1 MINKIKDLD
10 LNQSLVGILWMIITT
25 ILFVGVTATVRYLEG
40 EVPAP
45 QAAFLRYAIG
55 TILLIPSLISLT
67 KFRPHRPLMKKFI
80 LRGFVHSIGVTLWF
94 YAMSVMPVA
103 EVTAI
108 GFLTYIFVS
117 FGACFFLKETLHK
130 HRLLAIIISFIGALI
145 ILRPG
150 FKVIE
155 SGQISMLLATVVFTM
170 SYLIAKVVSKER
182 TSSEIVAML
191 SIFTTIF
198 LIPSAIYSW
207 EPLSIEA
214 LLILTVTAIIAT
226 IGHITMTKAIKV
238 APMVVTQP
246 ILFLQLVWA
255 SMVGLFIFNEKF
267 DPFVILGGT
276 IIMMCVCYV
285 SYKEHKLEKI
295 NSNENLQKII

>member
-1 MINKIKDLD
+1 MVL
-10 LNQSLVGILWMIITT
+10 TT

-55 TILLIPSLISLT
+55 TLFLIPSLISLT
-67 KFRPHRPLMKKFI
+67 KIKPDKPLLQKFV
-80 LRGFVHSIGVTLWF
+80 LRGLVHSIGVTLWF

-117 FGACFFLKETLHK
+117 IGACIFLKEKLHR
-130 HRLLAIIISFIGALI
+130 HRLAAILISFIGALI
-145 ILRPG
+145 VLRPG

-155 SGQISMLLATVVFTM
+155 SGQLGMLMATVVFTA
-170 SYLIAKVVSKER
+170 SYLIAKIVSKER
-182 TSSEIVAML
+182 SSSEIVAML

-207 EPLSIEA
+207 EPLSIKA
-214 LLILTVTAIIAT
+214 FLILSFTALIAT
-226 IGHITMTKAIKV
+226 VGHITMTKAIKA

-276 IIMMCVCYV
+276 IIMLCVCYV
-285 SYKEHKLEKI
+285 SYREHILGKKI
-295 NSNENLQKII
+295 TSDALQKVI

>member
-1 MINKIKDLD
+1 
-10 LNQSLVGILWMIITT
+10 LNQSIIGILWMVITT

-55 TILLIPSLISLT
+55 TVMLVPSLITLT
-67 KFRPHRPLMKKFI
+67 KFKPDRSLFNKFI

-117 FGACFFLKETLHK
+117 IGASIFLKEKLHK
-130 HRLLAIIISFIGALI
+130 HRLSAILISFIGALI

-155 SGQISMLLATVVFTM
+155 SGQLGMLIATMVFTA

-207 EPLSIEA
+207 EPLSLEA
-214 LLILTVTAIIAT
+214 LLILSFTALIAT
-226 IGHITMTKAIKV
+226 LGHITMTKAIKA

-246 ILFLQLVWA
+246 VLFLQLVWA
-255 SMVGLFIFNEKF
+255 SMVGLFIFDEEF
-267 DPFVILGGT
+267 DLFVIIGGT
-276 IIMMCVCYV
+276 VIMICVCYV
-285 SYKEHKLEKI
+285 SYREHVLGKKI
-295 NSNENLQKII
+295 TSEALQKVI

>member
-1 MINKIKDLD
+1 M
-10 LNQSLVGILWMIITT
+10 NQSIIGILWMVLTT

-55 TILLIPSLISLT
+55 TLFLIPSLISLT
-67 KFRPHRPLMKKFI
+67 KIKPDKPLLQKFV
-80 LRGFVHSIGVTLWF
+80 LRGLVHSIGVTLWF

-117 FGACFFLKETLHK
+117 IGASIFLTEKLHR
-130 HRLLAIIISFIGALI
+130 HRLAAILISFIGALI
-145 ILRPG
+145 VLRPG

-155 SGQISMLLATVVFTM
+155 SGQVGMLMATVVFTV
-170 SYLIAKVVSKER
+170 SYLIAKIVSKER
-182 TSSEIVAML
+182 SSSEIVAML

-207 EPLSIEA
+207 EPLSIKA
-214 LLILTVTAIIAT
+214 FLILSFTALIAT
-226 IGHITMTKAIKV
+226 VGHITMTKAIKA

-276 IIMMCVCYV
+276 IIMLCVCYV
-285 SYKEHKLEKI
+285 SYREHILGKKI
-295 NSNENLQKII
+295 TSDALQKVI

>member
-1 MINKIKDLD
+1 M
-10 LNQSLVGILWMIITT
+10 NQSIVGILWMVITT

-40 EVPAP
+40 DVPAP

-55 TILLIPSLISLT
+55 TVLLTPSLISLA
-67 KFRPHRPLMKKFI
+67 KIKPDRPLLNKFI
-80 LRGFVHSIGVTLWF
+80 LRGLVHSIGVTLWF

-117 FGACFFLKETLHK
+117 IGASIFLKEKLHK
-130 HRLLAIIISFIGALI
+130 HRLTAILISFIGALI

-155 SGQISMLLATVVFTM
+155 TGQMGMLIATMVFTA
-170 SYLIAKVVSKER
+170 SYLIAKIVSKER
-182 TSSEIVAML
+182 SSSEIVAML

-207 EPLSIEA
+207 EPLSIKA
-214 LLILTVTAIIAT
+214 FLILSFTAIIAT
-226 IGHITMTKAIKV
+226 LGHITMTKAIKA

-255 SMVGLFIFNEKF
+255 SMVGLFIFDEGF
-267 DPFVILGGT
+267 DLFVIIGGT
-276 IIMMCVCYV
+276 IIMLCVCYV
-285 SYKEHKLEKI
+285 SYREHKLGKKI
-295 NSNENLQKII
+295 TSEALQKVI

>member
-1 MINKIKDLD
+1 
-10 LNQSLVGILWMIITT
+10 LNQSIVGIMWMVLTT
-25 ILFVGVTATVRYLEG
+25 ILFVAVTATVRYLEG

-55 TILLIPSLISLT
+55 TVLLIPSLISLIKVKPNKSLMN
-67 KFRPHRPLMKKFI
+67 KFL
-80 LRGFVHSIGVTLWF
+80 LRGLVHSFGVTLWF

-117 FGACFFLKETLHK
+117 IGACIFFKEKLHK
-130 HRLLAIIISFIGALI
+130 HRITAVIISFIGALI

-155 SGQISMLLATVVFTM
+155 SGQFSMLMATIVFTA
-170 SYLIAKVVSKER
+170 SYLIAKIVSKER
-182 TSSEIVAML
+182 TSAEIVAML

-207 EPLSIEA
+207 EPISLKA
-214 LLILTVTAIIAT
+214 LLILAFTALIAT
-226 IGHITMTKAIKV
+226 IGHITMTQAIKA

-255 SMVGLFIFNEKF
+255 SMIGFFLFDEQF
-267 DPFVILGGT
+267 DLYVIIGGT
-276 IIMMCVCYV
+276 VIMICVCYV
-285 SYKEHKLEKI
+285 SYREHVLGKKI
-295 NSNENLQKII
+295 TNDVLQKVI

>member
-1 MINKIKDLD
+1 M
-10 LNQSLVGILWMIITT
+10 NQSIIGILWMVITT

-40 EVPAP
+40 DVPAP

-55 TILLIPSLISLT
+55 TLMLAPSLISLS
-67 KFRPHRPLMKKFI
+67 KIKPDRPLLNKFI

-117 FGACFFLKETLHK
+117 LGASIFLKEKLHK
-130 HRLLAIIISFIGALI
+130 HRLSAILISFVGALI

-155 SGQISMLLATVVFTM
+155 SGQLGMLIATMVFTA
-170 SYLIAKVVSKER
+170 SYLIAKIVSKER
-182 TSSEIVAML
+182 SSSEIVAML

-207 EPLSIEA
+207 EPLSLEA
-214 LLILTVTAIIAT
+214 FLILSFTALIAT
-226 IGHITMTKAIKV
+226 LGHITMTKAIKV

-255 SMVGLFIFNEKF
+255 SMVGLFIFDEKF
-267 DPFVILGGT
+267 DLFVILGGT
-276 IIMMCVCYV
+276 IIMLCVCYV
-285 SYKEHKLEKI
+285 SYREHKLGKKI
-295 NSNENLQKII
+295 TSEALQKVI

>member
-1 MINKIKDLD
+1 M
-10 LNQSLVGILWMIITT
+10 NQSIIGILWMVITT

-55 TILLIPSLISLT
+55 TLMLAPSLITLT
-67 KFRPHRPLMKKFI
+67 KFKPNRSLFNKFV

-117 FGACFFLKETLHK
+117 IGASIFLKEKLHK
-130 HRLLAIIISFIGALI
+130 HRLLAILISFIGALI

-155 SGQISMLLATVVFTM
+155 SGQLGMLIATMVFTA

-207 EPLSIEA
+207 EPLSLEA
-214 LLILTVTAIIAT
+214 LLILSFTALIAT
-226 IGHITMTKAIKV
+226 LGHITMTKAIKA

-246 ILFLQLVWA
+246 VLFLQLVWA
-255 SMVGLFIFNEKF
+255 SMVGLFMF
-267 DPFVILGGT
+267 DEEFDLFVIIGGT
-276 IIMMCVCYV
+276 VIMLCVCYV
-285 SYKEHKLEKI
+285 SYREHILGKKI
-295 NSNENLQKII
+295 TSEALQKVI

>member
-1 MINKIKDLD
+1 MVL
-10 LNQSLVGILWMIITT
+10 TT

-55 TILLIPSLISLT
+55 TLLLTPSLITLI
-67 KFRPHRPLMKKFI
+67 KVKPNKPLMNKFL
-80 LRGFVHSIGVTLWF
+80 LRGLVHSFGVTLWF

-117 FGACFFLKETLHK
+117 IGACIFLKEKLHK
-130 HRLLAIIISFIGALI
+130 HRITAVIISFVGALI

-155 SGQISMLLATVVFTM
+155 SGQLGMLMATVVFTA
-170 SYLIAKVVSKER
+170 SYLIAKIVSKER
-182 TSSEIVAML
+182 SSSEIVAML
-191 SIFTTIF
+191 SVFTTIF

-207 EPLSIEA
+207 EPISLEA
-214 LLILTVTAIIAT
+214 VLILAFTALIAT
-226 IGHITMTKAIKV
+226 IGHITMTQAIKA

-255 SMVGLFIFNEKF
+255 SMVGLFLF
-267 DPFVILGGT
+267 DEQFDLYVIIGGT
-276 IIMMCVCYV
+276 VIMICVCYV
-285 SYKEHKLEKI
+285 SYREHVLGKRI
-295 NSNENLQKII
+295 TNDVLQKVI

>member
-1 MINKIKDLD
+1 M
-10 LNQSLVGILWMIITT
+10 VITT

-55 TILLIPSLISLT
+55 TLFLIPSLISLT
-67 KFRPHRPLMKKFI
+67 KIKPDKPLLQKFI
-80 LRGFVHSIGVTLWF
+80 LRGLVHSIGVTLWF

-117 FGACFFLKETLHK
+117 IGASIFLKEKLHR
-130 HRLLAIIISFIGALI
+130 HRLAAILISFIGALI
-145 ILRPG
+145 VLRPG

-155 SGQISMLLATVVFTM
+155 SGQLGMLMATVVFTA
-170 SYLIAKVVSKER
+170 SYLIAKIVSKER
-182 TSSEIVAML
+182 SSSEIVAML

-207 EPLSIEA
+207 EPLSIKA
-214 LLILTVTAIIAT
+214 FLILSFTALIAT
-226 IGHITMTKAIKV
+226 VGHITMTKAIKA

-276 IIMMCVCYV
+276 IIMLCVCYV
-285 SYKEHKLEKI
+285 SYREHILGKKI
-295 NSNENLQKII
+295 TSDALHKVI

>member
-1 MINKIKDLD
+1 MINIKRYLY
-10 LNQSLVGILWMIITT
+10 LNQSIIGILWMVITT

-40 EVPAP
+40 DVPAP

-55 TILLIPSLISLT
+55 TVLLTPSLISLA
-67 KFRPHRPLMKKFI
+67 KIKPDRPLLNKFI
-80 LRGFVHSIGVTLWF
+80 LRGLVHSIGVTLWF

-117 FGACFFLKETLHK
+117 IGASIFLKEKLHK
-130 HRLLAIIISFIGALI
+130 HRLTAILISFIGALI

-155 SGQISMLLATVVFTM
+155 TGQMGMLIATMVFTA
-170 SYLIAKVVSKER
+170 SYLIAKIVSKER
-182 TSSEIVAML
+182 SSSEIVAML

-207 EPLSIEA
+207 EPLSREA
-214 LLILTVTAIIAT
+214 FLILAFTAPIAT
-226 IGHITMTKAIKV
+226 LGHITMTKAIKA

-255 SMVGLFIFNEKF
+255 SMVGLFIFDEKF
-267 DPFVILGGT
+267 DLFVILGGT
-276 IIMMCVCYV
+276 IIMLCVCYV
-285 SYKEHKLEKI
+285 SYREHKLGKKI
-295 NSNENLQKII
+295 TSEALQKVI

>member
-10 LNQSLVGILWMIITT
+10 LNQSLVGIFWMVITT

-108 GFLTYIFVS
+108 GFLTYIFV
-117 FGACFFLKETLHK
+117 FFVP
-130 HRLLAIIISFIGALI
+130 FC
-145 ILRPG
+145 
-150 FKVIE
+150 
-155 SGQISMLLATVVFTM
+155 
-170 SYLIAKVVSKER
+170 
-182 TSSEIVAML
+182 
-191 SIFTTIF
+191 
-198 LIPSAIYSW
+198 
-207 EPLSIEA
+207 
-214 LLILTVTAIIAT
+214 
-226 IGHITMTKAIKV
+226 GHINV
-238 APMVVTQP
+238 DS
-246 ILFLQLVWA
+246 LVK
-255 SMVGLFIFNEKF
+255 SQ
-267 DPFVILGGT
+267 
-276 IIMMCVCYV
+276 
-285 SYKEHKLEKI
+285 
-295 NSNENLQKII
+295 NSRIPLPYLTYGITSRS

>member
-1 MINKIKDLD
+1 M
-10 LNQSLVGILWMIITT
+10 NQSIIGILWMVITT

-55 TILLIPSLISLT
+55 TVMLAPSLINLT
-67 KFRPHRPLMKKFI
+67 KFKPDRSLFNKFV

-117 FGACFFLKETLHK
+117 IGASIFLKEKLHK
-130 HRLLAIIISFIGALI
+130 HRLSAILISFIGALI

-155 SGQISMLLATVVFTM
+155 SGQLGMLIATMVFTA

-207 EPLSIEA
+207 EPLSLEA
-214 LLILTVTAIIAT
+214 LLILTFTALIAT
-226 IGHITMTKAIKV
+226 LGHITMTKAIKA

-246 ILFLQLVWA
+246 VLFLQLVWA
-255 SMVGLFIFNEKF
+255 SMVGLFIFDEEF
-267 DPFVILGGT
+267 DIFVIIGGT
-276 IIMMCVCYV
+276 VIMICVCYV
-285 SYKEHKLEKI
+285 SYREHVLGKKI
-295 NSNENLQKII
+295 TSEALQKII

>member
-1 MINKIKDLD
+1 M
-10 LNQSLVGILWMIITT
+10 NQSIIGIMWMVLTT

-55 TILLIPSLISLT
+55 TLLLTPSLITLI
-67 KFRPHRPLMKKFI
+67 KIKPNKPLMSKFL
-80 LRGFVHSIGVTLWF
+80 LRGLVHSFGVTLWF

-117 FGACFFLKETLHK
+117 IGACIFLKEKLHK
-130 HRLLAIIISFIGALI
+130 HRITAVIISFVGALI

-155 SGQISMLLATVVFTM
+155 SGQFGMLMATVVFTA
-170 SYLIAKVVSKER
+170 SYLIAKIVSKER
-182 TSSEIVAML
+182 SSSEIVAML

-207 EPLSIEA
+207 EPISLEA
-214 LLILTVTAIIAT
+214 LLILAFTALIAT
-226 IGHITMTKAIKV
+226 IGHITMTQAIKA

-255 SMVGLFIFNEKF
+255 SMVGLFLF
-267 DPFVILGGT
+267 DEQFDLYVIIGGT
-276 IIMMCVCYV
+276 VIMICVCYV
-285 SYKEHKLEKI
+285 SYREHVLGKKI
-295 NSNENLQKII
+295 TNDVLQKVI

>member
-1 MINKIKDLD
+1 
-10 LNQSLVGILWMIITT
+10 LNQSIIGILWMVITT

-55 TILLIPSLISLT
+55 TLMLAPSLITLT
-67 KFRPHRPLMKKFI
+67 KFKPNRSLFNKFV

-117 FGACFFLKETLHK
+117 IGASIFLKEKLHK
-130 HRLLAIIISFIGALI
+130 HRLSAILISFIGALI

-155 SGQISMLLATVVFTM
+155 SGQLGMLIATMVFTA

-207 EPLSIEA
+207 EPLSLEA
-214 LLILTVTAIIAT
+214 LLILSFTALIAT
-226 IGHITMTKAIKV
+226 LGHITMTKAIKA

-255 SMVGLFIFNEKF
+255 SMVGLFIFDEEF
-267 DPFVILGGT
+267 DLFVIIGGT
-276 IIMMCVCYV
+276 IIMLCVCYV
-285 SYKEHKLEKI
+285 SYREHILGKKI
-295 NSNENLQKII
+295 TSEALQKVI

>member
-1 MINKIKDLD
+1 MNHSI
-10 LNQSLVGILWMIITT
+10 VGIMWMVLTT
-25 ILFVGVTATVRYLEG
+25 ILFVAVTATVRYLEG

-55 TILLIPSLISLT
+55 TVLLIPSLISLIKVKPNKSLMN
-67 KFRPHRPLMKKFI
+67 KFL
-80 LRGFVHSIGVTLWF
+80 LRGLVHSFGVTLWF

-117 FGACFFLKETLHK
+117 IGACLFLKEKLHK
-130 HRLLAIIISFIGALI
+130 HRMTAVIISFIGALI

-155 SGQISMLLATVVFTM
+155 SGQFAMLMATIVFTA
-170 SYLIAKVVSKER
+170 SYLIAKIVSKER
-182 TSSEIVAML
+182 TSAEIVAML
-191 SIFTTIF
+191 SVFTTIF

-207 EPLSIEA
+207 EPISLKA
-214 LLILTVTAIIAT
+214 LLILAFTALIAT
-226 IGHITMTKAIKV
+226 IGHITMTQAIKA

-255 SMVGLFIFNEKF
+255 SMIGFFLFDEQF
-267 DPFVILGGT
+267 DLYVIIGGT
-276 IIMMCVCYV
+276 VIMICVCYV
-285 SYKEHKLEKI
+285 SYREHVLGKKI
-295 NSNENLQKII
+295 TNDVLQKVI

>member
-1 MINKIKDLD
+1 M
-10 LNQSLVGILWMIITT
+10 NQSIIGIMWMVLTT

-45 QAAFLRYAIG
+45 QAAFLRYVIG
-55 TILLIPSLISLT
+55 TLLLTPSLITLI
-67 KFRPHRPLMKKFI
+67 KVKPNKPLMNKFL
-80 LRGFVHSIGVTLWF
+80 LRGLVHSFGVTLWF

-117 FGACFFLKETLHK
+117 IGACIFLKEKLHK
-130 HRLLAIIISFIGALI
+130 HRITAVIISFVGALI

-155 SGQISMLLATVVFTM
+155 SGQLGMLMATVVFTA
-170 SYLIAKVVSKER
+170 SYLIAKIVSKER
-182 TSSEIVAML
+182 SSSEIVAML
-191 SIFTTIF
+191 SVFTTIF

-207 EPLSIEA
+207 EPISLEA
-214 LLILTVTAIIAT
+214 LLILAFTALIAT
-226 IGHITMTKAIKV
+226 IGHITMTQAIKA
-238 APMVVTQP
+238 APIVVTQP

-255 SMVGLFIFNEKF
+255 SMVGLFLF
-267 DPFVILGGT
+267 DEQFDLYVIIGGT
-276 IIMMCVCYV
+276 VIMICVCYV
-285 SYKEHKLEKI
+285 SYREHVLGKKI
-295 NSNENLQKII
+295 TYDVLQKVI

>member
-1 MINKIKDLD
+1 M
-10 LNQSLVGILWMIITT
+10 NQSIIGILWMVITT

-40 EVPAP
+40 DVPAP

-55 TILLIPSLISLT
+55 TLMLAPSLISLS
-67 KFRPHRPLMKKFI
+67 KIKPDRPLLNKFI

-117 FGACFFLKETLHK
+117 LGASIFLKEKLHK
-130 HRLLAIIISFIGALI
+130 HRLSAILISFVGALI

-150 FKVIE
+150 FKVVE
-155 SGQISMLLATVVFTM
+155 SGQLGMLIATMVFTA
-170 SYLIAKVVSKER
+170 SYLIAKIVSKER
-182 TSSEIVAML
+182 SSSEIVAML

-207 EPLSIEA
+207 EPLSLEA
-214 LLILTVTAIIAT
+214 FLILAFTALIAT
-226 IGHITMTKAIKV
+226 LGHITMTKAIKA

-255 SMVGLFIFNEKF
+255 SMVGLFIFDEKF
-267 DPFVILGGT
+267 DLFVILGGT
-276 IIMMCVCYV
+276 IIMLCVCYV
-285 SYKEHKLEKI
+285 SYREHKLGKKI
-295 NSNENLQKII
+295 TSEALQKVI

>member
-1 MINKIKDLD
+1 M
-10 LNQSLVGILWMIITT
+10 NQSIIGILWMVITT

-55 TILLIPSLISLT
+55 TLMLAPSLITLT
-67 KFRPHRPLMKKFI
+67 KFKPNRSLFNKFV

-117 FGACFFLKETLHK
+117 IGASIFLKEKLHK
-130 HRLLAIIISFIGALI
+130 HRLSAILISFIGALI

-155 SGQISMLLATVVFTM
+155 SGQLGMLIATMVFTA

-207 EPLSIEA
+207 EPLSLEA
-214 LLILTVTAIIAT
+214 LLILSFTALIAT
-226 IGHITMTKAIKV
+226 LGHITMTKAIKA

-255 SMVGLFIFNEKF
+255 SMVGLFIFDEEF
-267 DPFVILGGT
+267 DLFVIIGGT
-276 IIMMCVCYV
+276 VIMLCVCYV
-285 SYKEHKLEKI
+285 SYREHILGKKI
-295 NSNENLQKII
+295 TSEALQKVI

>member
-1 MINKIKDLD
+1 
-10 LNQSLVGILWMIITT
+10 LNQSIIGIMWMVLTT

-55 TILLIPSLISLT
+55 TLLLTPSLITLI
-67 KFRPHRPLMKKFI
+67 KIKPNKPLMSKFL
-80 LRGFVHSIGVTLWF
+80 LRGLVHSFGVTLWF

-117 FGACFFLKETLHK
+117 IGACIFLKEKLHK
-130 HRLLAIIISFIGALI
+130 HRITAVIISFVGALI

-155 SGQISMLLATVVFTM
+155 SGQLGMLMATVVFTA
-170 SYLIAKVVSKER
+170 SYLIAKLVSKER
-182 TSSEIVAML
+182 SSSEIVAML

-207 EPLSIEA
+207 EPISIEA
-214 LLILTVTAIIAT
+214 LLILAFTALIAT
-226 IGHITMTKAIKV
+226 IGHITMTQAIKA

-255 SMVGLFIFNEKF
+255 SMVGLFLF
-267 DPFVILGGT
+267 DEQFDLYVIIGGT
-276 IIMMCVCYV
+276 VIMICVCYV
-285 SYKEHKLEKI
+285 SYREHVLGKKI
-295 NSNENLQKII
+295 TNDVLQKVI

>member
-1 MINKIKDLD
+1 M
-10 LNQSLVGILWMIITT
+10 WMVLTT

-55 TILLIPSLISLT
+55 TLLLTPSLITLI
-67 KFRPHRPLMKKFI
+67 KIKPNKPLMSKFL
-80 LRGFVHSIGVTLWF
+80 LRGLVHSFGVTLWF

-117 FGACFFLKETLHK
+117 IGACIFLKEKLHK
-130 HRLLAIIISFIGALI
+130 HRITAVIISFLGALI

-155 SGQISMLLATVVFTM
+155 SGQLGMLMATVVFTA
-170 SYLIAKVVSKER
+170 SYLIAKLVSKER
-182 TSSEIVAML
+182 SSSEIVAML

-207 EPLSIEA
+207 EPISLEA
-214 LLILTVTAIIAT
+214 LLILAFTALIAT
-226 IGHITMTKAIKV
+226 IGHITMTQAIKA

-255 SMVGLFIFNEKF
+255 SMVGLFLF
-267 DPFVILGGT
+267 DEQFDLYVIIGGT
-276 IIMMCVCYV
+276 VIMICVCYV
-285 SYKEHKLEKI
+285 SYREHVLGKKI
-295 NSNENLQKII
+295 TNDVLQKVI

>member
-1 MINKIKDLD
+1 MNLSII
-10 LNQSLVGILWMIITT
+10 GILWMVITT

-55 TILLIPSLISLT
+55 TVMLVPSLITLT
-67 KFRPHRPLMKKFI
+67 KFKPDRSLFNKFI

-117 FGACFFLKETLHK
+117 IGASIFLKEKLHK
-130 HRLLAIIISFIGALI
+130 HRLSAILISFIGALI

-155 SGQISMLLATVVFTM
+155 SDQLGMLIATMVFTA

-207 EPLSIEA
+207 EPLSLKA
-214 LLILTVTAIIAT
+214 LLILSFTALIAT
-226 IGHITMTKAIKV
+226 LGHITMTKAIKA

-246 ILFLQLVWA
+246 VLFLQLVWA
-255 SMVGLFIFNEKF
+255 SMVGLFIFDEEF
-267 DPFVILGGT
+267 DLFVIIGGT
-276 IIMMCVCYV
+276 VIMICVCYV
-285 SYKEHKLEKI
+285 SYREHVLGKKI
-295 NSNENLQKII
+295 TSEALQKVI

>member
-1 MINKIKDLD
+1 M
-10 LNQSLVGILWMIITT
+10 NQSIVGILWMVITT

-55 TILLIPSLISLT
+55 TLMLAPSLITLT
-67 KFRPHRPLMKKFI
+67 KFKPDRSLFNKFI

-117 FGACFFLKETLHK
+117 IGASIFLKEKLHK
-130 HRLLAIIISFIGALI
+130 HRLSAILISFIGALI

-155 SGQISMLLATVVFTM
+155 SGQLGMLIATMVFTA

-207 EPLSIEA
+207 EPLSLEA
-214 LLILTVTAIIAT
+214 LLILSFTALIAT
-226 IGHITMTKAIKV
+226 LGHITMTKAIKA

-255 SMVGLFIFNEKF
+255 SMVGLFIFDEEF
-267 DPFVILGGT
+267 DLFVIIGGT
-276 IIMMCVCYV
+276 VIMLCVCYV
-285 SYKEHKLEKI
+285 SYREHILGKKI
-295 NSNENLQKII
+295 TSEALQKVI

>member
-1 MINKIKDLD
+1 MVL
-10 LNQSLVGILWMIITT
+10 TT

-55 TILLIPSLISLT
+55 TLLLTPSLITLI
-67 KFRPHRPLMKKFI
+67 KIKPNKPLMNKFL
-80 LRGFVHSIGVTLWF
+80 LRGLVHSFGVTLWF

-117 FGACFFLKETLHK
+117 IGACIFLKEKLHK
-130 HRLLAIIISFIGALI
+130 HRITAVIISFVGALI

-155 SGQISMLLATVVFTM
+155 SGQLGMLMATVVFTA
-170 SYLIAKVVSKER
+170 SYLIAKIVSKER
-182 TSSEIVAML
+182 SSSEIVAML
-191 SIFTTIF
+191 SVFTTIF

-207 EPLSIEA
+207 EPISLEA
-214 LLILTVTAIIAT
+214 LLILAFTALIAT
-226 IGHITMTKAIKV
+226 IGHITMTQAIKA

-255 SMVGLFIFNEKF
+255 SMVGLFLF
-267 DPFVILGGT
+267 DEQFDLYVIIGGT
-276 IIMMCVCYV
+276 VIMICVCYV
-285 SYKEHKLEKI
+285 SYREHVLGKRI
-295 NSNENLQKII
+295 TNDVLQKVI

>member
-1 MINKIKDLD
+1 M
-10 LNQSLVGILWMIITT
+10 WMVLTT
-25 ILFVGVTATVRYLEG
+25 ILCVGVTATVRYLGG

-55 TILLIPSLISLT
+55 TLLLTPSLITLIKIKPNKTLMS
-67 KFRPHRPLMKKFI
+67 KFL
-80 LRGFVHSIGVTLWF
+80 LRGLVHSFGVTLWF

-117 FGACFFLKETLHK
+117 IGACIFLKEKLHK
-130 HRLLAIIISFIGALI
+130 HRITAVIISFVGALI

-155 SGQISMLLATVVFTM
+155 SGQLGMLMATVVFTA
-170 SYLIAKVVSKER
+170 SYLIAKIVSKER
-182 TSSEIVAML
+182 SSSEIVAML
-191 SIFTTIF
+191 SVFTTIF

-207 EPLSIEA
+207 EPISLEA
-214 LLILTVTAIIAT
+214 LLILAFTALIAT
-226 IGHITMTKAIKV
+226 IGHITMTQAIKA

-255 SMVGLFIFNEKF
+255 SMVGLFLF
-267 DPFVILGGT
+267 DEQFDLYVIIGGT
-276 IIMMCVCYV
+276 VIMICVCYV
-285 SYKEHKLEKI
+285 SYREHVLGKRI
-295 NSNENLQKII
+295 TNDVLQKVI

>member
-1 MINKIKDLD
+1 
-10 LNQSLVGILWMIITT
+10 LNQSIVGILWMVITT

-40 EVPAP
+40 DVPAP

-55 TILLIPSLISLT
+55 TVLLTPSLISLA
-67 KFRPHRPLMKKFI
+67 KIKPDRPLLNKFI
-80 LRGFVHSIGVTLWF
+80 LRGLVHSIGVTLWF

-117 FGACFFLKETLHK
+117 IGASIFLKEKLHK
-130 HRLLAIIISFIGALI
+130 HRLTAILISFIGALI

-155 SGQISMLLATVVFTM
+155 TGQMGMLIATMVFTA

-182 TSSEIVAML
+182 SSSEIVAML

-207 EPLSIEA
+207 EPLSIKA
-214 LLILTVTAIIAT
+214 FLILSFTAIIAT
-226 IGHITMTKAIKV
+226 LGHITMTKAIKA

-255 SMVGLFIFNEKF
+255 SMVGLFIFDEGF
-267 DPFVILGGT
+267 DLFVILGGT
-276 IIMMCVCYV
+276 IIMLCVCYV
-285 SYKEHKLEKI
+285 SYREHKLGKKI
-295 NSNENLQKII
+295 TSEALQKVI

>member
-1 MINKIKDLD
+1 MVL
-10 LNQSLVGILWMIITT
+10 TT

-55 TILLIPSLISLT
+55 TLLLTPSLITLI
-67 KFRPHRPLMKKFI
+67 KVKPNKPLMNKFL
-80 LRGFVHSIGVTLWF
+80 LRGLVHSFGVTLWF

-117 FGACFFLKETLHK
+117 IGACIFLREKLHK
-130 HRLLAIIISFIGALI
+130 HRITAVIISFVGALI

-155 SGQISMLLATVVFTM
+155 SGQLGMLMATVVFTA
-170 SYLIAKVVSKER
+170 SYLIAKIVSKER
-182 TSSEIVAML
+182 SSSEIVAML
-191 SIFTTIF
+191 SVFTTIF

-207 EPLSIEA
+207 EPISLEA
-214 LLILTVTAIIAT
+214 LLILAFTALIAT
-226 IGHITMTKAIKV
+226 IGHITMTQAIKA

-255 SMVGLFIFNEKF
+255 SMVGLFLF
-267 DPFVILGGT
+267 DEQFDLYVIIGGT
-276 IIMMCVCYV
+276 VIMICVCYV
-285 SYKEHKLEKI
+285 SYREHVLGKKI
-295 NSNENLQKII
+295 TNDVLQKVI

>member
-1 MINKIKDLD
+1 
-10 LNQSLVGILWMIITT
+10 LNQSIIGILWMVITT

-55 TILLIPSLISLT
+55 TLMLAPSLITLT
-67 KFRPHRPLMKKFI
+67 KFKPNRSLFNKFV

-117 FGACFFLKETLHK
+117 IGASIFLKEKLHK
-130 HRLLAIIISFIGALI
+130 HRLSAILISFIGALI

-155 SGQISMLLATVVFTM
+155 SGQLGMLIATMVFTA

-207 EPLSIEA
+207 EPLSLEA
-214 LLILTVTAIIAT
+214 LLILSFTALIAT
-226 IGHITMTKAIKV
+226 LGHITMTKAIKA

-255 SMVGLFIFNEKF
+255 SMVGLFIFDEEF
-267 DPFVILGGT
+267 DLFVIIGGT
-276 IIMMCVCYV
+276 VIMLCVCYV
-285 SYKEHKLEKI
+285 SYREHILGKKI
-295 NSNENLQKII
+295 TSEALQKVI

>member
-1 MINKIKDLD
+1 M
-10 LNQSLVGILWMIITT
+10 NQSIIGIMWMVLTT

-55 TILLIPSLISLT
+55 TLLLTPSLITLI
-67 KFRPHRPLMKKFI
+67 KIKPNKPLMSKFL
-80 LRGFVHSIGVTLWF
+80 LRGLVHSFGVTLWF

-117 FGACFFLKETLHK
+117 IGACIFLKEKLHK
-130 HRLLAIIISFIGALI
+130 HRITAVIISFVGALI

-155 SGQISMLLATVVFTM
+155 SGQFGMLMATVVFTA
-170 SYLIAKVVSKER
+170 SYLIAKIVSKER
-182 TSSEIVAML
+182 SSSEIVAML
-191 SIFTTIF
+191 SVFTTIF

-207 EPLSIEA
+207 EPISLEA
-214 LLILTVTAIIAT
+214 VLILAFTALIAT
-226 IGHITMTKAIKV
+226 IGHITMTQAIKA

-255 SMVGLFIFNEKF
+255 SMVGLFLF
-267 DPFVILGGT
+267 DEQFDLYVIIGGT
-276 IIMMCVCYV
+276 VIMICVCYV
-285 SYKEHKLEKI
+285 SYREHVLGKKI
-295 NSNENLQKII
+295 TNDVLQKVI

>member
-1 MINKIKDLD
+1 MVL
-10 LNQSLVGILWMIITT
+10 TT

-55 TILLIPSLISLT
+55 TLLLTPSLITLI
-67 KFRPHRPLMKKFI
+67 KIKPNKPLMSKFL
-80 LRGFVHSIGVTLWF
+80 LRGLVHSFGVTLWF

-117 FGACFFLKETLHK
+117 IGACIFLKEKLHK
-130 HRLLAIIISFIGALI
+130 HRITAVIVSFVGALI

-155 SGQISMLLATVVFTM
+155 SGQLGMLMATVVFTA
-170 SYLIAKVVSKER
+170 SYLIAKLVSKER
-182 TSSEIVAML
+182 SSSEIVAML

-207 EPLSIEA
+207 EPISIEA
-214 LLILTVTAIIAT
+214 LLILAFTALIAT
-226 IGHITMTKAIKV
+226 IGHITMTQAIKA

-255 SMVGLFIFNEKF
+255 SMVGLFLF
-267 DPFVILGGT
+267 DEQFDLYVIIGGT
-276 IIMMCVCYV
+276 VIMICVCYV
-285 SYKEHKLEKI
+285 SYREHVLGKKI
-295 NSNENLQKII
+295 TNDVLQKVI

>member
-1 MINKIKDLD
+1 M
-10 LNQSLVGILWMIITT
+10 NQSIIGIMWMVLTT

-55 TILLIPSLISLT
+55 TLLLTPSLITLI
-67 KFRPHRPLMKKFI
+67 KIKPNKPLMSKFM
-80 LRGFVHSIGVTLWF
+80 LRGLVHSFGVTLWF

-117 FGACFFLKETLHK
+117 IGACIFLKEKLHK
-130 HRLLAIIISFIGALI
+130 HRITAVIISFLGALI

-155 SGQISMLLATVVFTM
+155 SGQLGMLMATVVFTA
-170 SYLIAKVVSKER
+170 SYLIAKLVSKER
-182 TSSEIVAML
+182 SSSEIVAML

-207 EPLSIEA
+207 EPISIEA
-214 LLILTVTAIIAT
+214 LLILAFTALIAT
-226 IGHITMTKAIKV
+226 IGHITMTQAIKA

-255 SMVGLFIFNEKF
+255 SMVGLFLF
-267 DPFVILGGT
+267 DEQFDLYVIIGGT
-276 IIMMCVCYV
+276 VIMICVCYV
-285 SYKEHKLEKI
+285 SYREHVLGKKI
-295 NSNENLQKII
+295 TNDVLQKVI

>member
-1 MINKIKDLD
+1 M
-10 LNQSLVGILWMIITT
+10 NQSIVGILWMVITT

-55 TILLIPSLISLT
+55 TVLLTPSLISLVKIRPEKPLLQ
-67 KFRPHRPLMKKFI
+67 KFV
-80 LRGFVHSIGVTLWF
+80 LRGLVHSIGVTLWF

-117 FGACFFLKETLHK
+117 IGACIFLKEKLHK
-130 HRLLAIIISFIGALI
+130 HRLTAILLSFVGAMI

-150 FKVIE
+150 FKIIE
-155 SGQISMLLATVVFTM
+155 NGQIGMLMATVVFTA
-170 SYLIAKVVSKER
+170 SYLIAKIVSKER
-182 TSSEIVAML
+182 SSSEIVAML

-198 LIPSAIYSW
+198 LIPTAIYSW
-207 EPLSIEA
+207 EPLSLKA
-214 LLILTVTAIIAT
+214 FLILAFTALIAT
-226 IGHITMTKAIKV
+226 IGHITMTQAIKA

-255 SMVGLFIFNEKF
+255 SMVGLFIFSEEF

-276 IIMMCVCYV
+276 IIMICVCYV
-285 SYKEHKLEKI
+285 SYREHKLGKKI
-295 NSNENLQKII
+295 INDPLQKVI

>member
-1 MINKIKDLD
+1 M
-10 LNQSLVGILWMIITT
+10 NQSIVGILWMVITT

-40 EVPAP
+40 DVPAP

-55 TILLIPSLISLT
+55 TLMLAPSLISLS
-67 KFRPHRPLMKKFI
+67 KMKPDRPLLNKFI

-117 FGACFFLKETLHK
+117 LGASIFLKEKLHK
-130 HRLLAIIISFIGALI
+130 HRLSAILISFVGALI

-155 SGQISMLLATVVFTM
+155 SGQLGMLIATMVFTA
-170 SYLIAKVVSKER
+170 SYLIAKIVSKER
-182 TSSEIVAML
+182 SSSEIVAML

-207 EPLSIEA
+207 EPLSLEA
-214 LLILTVTAIIAT
+214 FLILAFTALIAT
-226 IGHITMTKAIKV
+226 LGHITMTKAIKA

-255 SMVGLFIFNEKF
+255 SMVGLFIFDEKF
-267 DPFVILGGT
+267 DLFVILGGT
-276 IIMMCVCYV
+276 IIMLCVCYV
-285 SYKEHKLEKI
+285 SYREHKLGKKI
-295 NSNENLQKII
+295 TSEALQKVI

>member
-1 MINKIKDLD
+1 M
-10 LNQSLVGILWMIITT
+10 NQSIIGILWMVITT

-55 TILLIPSLISLT
+55 TVMLAPSLITLT
-67 KFRPHRPLMKKFI
+67 KFKPDRSLFNKFV

-117 FGACFFLKETLHK
+117 IGASIFLKEKLHK
-130 HRLLAIIISFIGALI
+130 HRLSAILISFIGALI

-155 SGQISMLLATVVFTM
+155 SGQLGMLIATMVFTA

-207 EPLSIEA
+207 EPLSLEA
-214 LLILTVTAIIAT
+214 LLILTFTALIAT
-226 IGHITMTKAIKV
+226 LGHITMTKAIKV

-246 ILFLQLVWA
+246 VLFLQLVWA
-255 SMVGLFIFNEKF
+255 SMVGLFIFDEEF
-267 DPFVILGGT
+267 DIFVIIGGT
-276 IIMMCVCYV
+276 VIMICVCYV
-285 SYKEHKLEKI
+285 SYREHVLGKKI
-295 NSNENLQKII
+295 TSEALQKII

>member
-1 MINKIKDLD
+1 MNHSIA
-10 LNQSLVGILWMIITT
+10 GIMWMVLTT
-25 ILFVGVTATVRYLEG
+25 ILFVAVTATVRYLEG

-55 TILLIPSLISLT
+55 TMLLIPSLISLIKVKPNKSLMN
-67 KFRPHRPLMKKFI
+67 KFL
-80 LRGFVHSIGVTLWF
+80 LRGLVHSFGVTLWF

-117 FGACFFLKETLHK
+117 IGACLFFKEKLHK
-130 HRLLAIIISFIGALI
+130 HRMTAVIISFIGALI

-155 SGQISMLLATVVFTM
+155 SGQFAMLMATIVFTA
-170 SYLIAKVVSKER
+170 SYLIAKIVSKER
-182 TSSEIVAML
+182 TSAEIVAML
-191 SIFTTIF
+191 SVFTTIF

-207 EPLSIEA
+207 EPISLKA
-214 LLILTVTAIIAT
+214 LLILAFTALIAT
-226 IGHITMTKAIKV
+226 IGHITMTQAIKA

-255 SMVGLFIFNEKF
+255 SMIGFFLFDEQF
-267 DPFVILGGT
+267 DLYVIIGGT
-276 IIMMCVCYV
+276 VIMICVCYV
-285 SYKEHKLEKI
+285 SYREHVLGKKI
-295 NSNENLQKII
+295 TNDVLQKVI